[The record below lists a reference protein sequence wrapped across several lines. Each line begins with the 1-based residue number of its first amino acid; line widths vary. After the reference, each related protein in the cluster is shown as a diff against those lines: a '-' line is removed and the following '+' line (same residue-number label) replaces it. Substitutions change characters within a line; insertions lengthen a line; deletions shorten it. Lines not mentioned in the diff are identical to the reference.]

1 MRGHYEG
8 KQSPCP
14 IRCEIYMFRF
24 RSDGGGSAVRCL
36 FCALCCSQRR
46 KERKQ
51 QRRLQRLNHQR
62 EEEGEAQNARKR
74 IRRELMPSAVRL
86 VLDCSFD
93 NLMPIKV
100 NSWGINAEGMPYI
113 YKLRSALCLS
123 WPQQSSCVF
132 RMYESFTN
140 RSNAAMLWTDE
151 PYIQCRLVTAVAQN
165 SWVCSVWCLASSLFS
180 FQFYVTSLGGQLKQS
195 MDEKDKGW
203 VNWKVNKATC

>member
-8 KQSPCP
+8 KQSLSPSL
-14 IRCEIYMFRF
+14 CEMCMFRF
-24 RSDGGGSAVRCL
+24 KSDCGGSAVRCL

-51 QRRLQRLNHQR
+51 QRRLQRRNHQG
-62 EEEGEAQNARKR
+62 EEEGEVQNARKR
-74 IRRELMPSAVRL
+74 IRRELMPSAMRL

-100 NSWGINAEGMPYI
+100 NSWGISAEWMPYI

-140 RSNAAMLWTDE
+140 RSSAAMLWTDE
-151 PYIQCRLVTAVAQN
+151 PYIQCRSVTAVTRN
-165 SWVCSVWCLASSLFS
+165 SWVCSVWCLTSSLSS